1 MAAEK
6 IVNIMCGCK
15 DCKDVT
21 LFKGSDGVGI
31 QVITNNND
39 GTFTIF
45 LTDGSTFTTPDFTGA
60 PGQGTFKAVL
70 ESNGADDTDFV
81 ISFGLLTSCGTL
93 SAGCLLGETETTPFG
108 DYHVQVWVRT
118 NEPPTPGNSWVLA
131 NNATISIDTTSGDLT
146 VNLGG
151 TGLNVFVRIVIIA

>member
-1 MAAEK
+1 
-6 IVNIMCGCK
+6 MCGCK

-39 GTFTIF
+39 GTFTLF

-60 PGQGTFKAVL
+60 PGEGTFKAVL
-70 ESNGADDTDFV
+70 ESSGADDTDFV
-81 ISFGLLTSCGTL
+81 ISYALLTSCGTL
-93 SAGCLLGETETTPFG
+93 PSGCFLGESSSTPFG

-118 NEPPTPGNSWVLA
+118 NEPPTPGNSWILA
-131 NNATISIDTTSGDLT
+131 NSATISIDTISGDLT

-151 TGLNVFVRIVIIA
+151 SGLSVFVRIVIIA

>member
-1 MAAEK
+1 MEK
-6 IVNIMCGCK
+6 IVNTMCGCK

-60 PGQGTFKAVL
+60 PGQGTFKAIL
-70 ESNGADDTDFV
+70 ESSGADDADFV
-81 ISFGLLTSCGTL
+81 ISYGLLTSCGTL
-93 SAGCLLGETETTPFG
+93 PTGCLLGETEPIPFG

-131 NNATISIDTTSGDLT
+131 NNATISIDILTGDLT